1 MNLKHGDYVRF
12 VYRIRIL
19 DNMGAYSMNEER
31 TGEIIRIKDES
42 SIYVIDGNDDTYCIG
57 LSEIIEVI

>member
-1 MNLKHGDYVRF
+1 MRF

-31 TGEIIRIKDES
+31 TGEIIKIKDES
-42 SIYVIDGNDDTYCIG
+42 NIYVIDGNDDTYCIG